1 MSEVQEEWRPV
12 VGFEGLYEVS
22 DRGRVRSLDRVD
34 SRGWR
39 FKGRVMRCA
48 SDARGYRRVRLSRA
62 GTQSTRLVH
71 RLVAEAHIG
80 PPPTGARLVRHLND
94 DPNDNRVENLSY
106 GTDADNKLDAIRNG
120 LNVNSSKA
128 SCLRGHLLSGANK
141 RLKVGASG
149 RPGRQC
155 NACLRALQY
164 ARSNPEINL
173 DIQSLADA
181 HYREILRTGRV
192 GHLPQELINSCQQER
207 VA

>member
-1 MSEVQEEWRPV
+1 MTEAQEDWLPV

-22 DRGRVRSLDRVD
+22 SAGRVRSLDRVD

-48 SDARGYRRVRLSRA
+48 TDTRGYRRVRLSRD
-62 GTQSTRLVH
+62 GIQSTRLVH
-71 RLVAEAHIG
+71 RLVAEAHVG
-80 PPPTGARLVRHLND
+80 PPPTSAGLVRHLND
-94 DPNDNRVENLSY
+94 NPSDNRVENLSY

-128 SCLRGHLLSGANK
+128 LCLRGHSLTGANK

-164 ARSNPEINL
+164 ARNHPEVNF

-181 HYREILRTGRV
+181 HYRQILRTGRV
-192 GHLPQELINSCQQER
+192 GYLPQELINSCQQER